1 MDAKLLFLNNMCNLT
16 PTCPSYIIA
25 VLMHCLFE
33 NFLAAESIYFI
44 LIIVLQEDNLDPG
57 VLTDHRSSNGKS
69 VESFPIESK
78 QLFSRQNCGEP
89 ESVKFIKCLFNGLG
103 FSVV

>member
-1 MDAKLLFLNNMCNLT
+1 
-16 PTCPSYIIA
+16 
-25 VLMHCLFE
+25 MHCLFE

-44 LIIVLQEDNLDPG
+44 LIVVLQEDNLDPG
-57 VLTDHRSSNGKS
+57 VMTDHRSSGSNSKS

-78 QLFSRQNCGEP
+78 QLFSRRNCGEP
-89 ESVKFIKCLFNGLG
+89 ESVKFIKCLFIGLG